1 MGTKGVNRVIITAM
15 HSELFSLF
23 GLPIQAY
30 GLLMAVGF
38 MACYFMAR
46 RLARLTGRDVNE
58 PDTLIMIAAVCGVIG
73 ARAVYV
79 WQNWATEFA
88 EHPLAMFQVWR
99 GGLVFYGGFVL
110 AAVGMVAYAL
120 MRGEPLRRLT
130 DFCVVFVP
138 LGHAFGRL
146 GCFFH
151 GCCFGGLCSVEGMGV
166 RFPKGSPAW
175 MHQLA
180 QGKIA
185 QRAAESLPVW
195 PTQLIEAA
203 GCAALFVALWWL
215 YRTQRARAGLCSGV
229 YCVGYALLRFLG
241 ECLRDDPRGAT
252 YWKMS
257 FSQTI
262 SVGLLMVGLAFVA
275 SAFLLRSTDGTIDR

>member
-1 MGTKGVNRVIITAM
+1 M
-15 HSELFSLF
+15 HSELISLF
-23 GLPIQAY
+23 GLHIQTY

-38 MACYFMAR
+38 VLCYAMAR

-58 PDTLIMIAAVCGVIG
+58 PDTLVMIAAIGGVVG

-88 EHPLAMFQVWR
+88 GQPLAAFLVWK
-99 GGLVFYGGFVL
+99 GGLVFYGGFIL
-110 AAVGMVAYAL
+110 AALGIVAYAL
-120 MRGEPLRRLT
+120 AKHEPLRRLT

-151 GCCFGGLCSVEGMGV
+151 GCCFGGVCTVEGVGV
-166 RFPKGSPAW
+166 RFPRLSPAW
-175 MHQLA
+175 AHQVQQGQLREWAA
-180 QGKIA
+180 Q
-185 QRAAESLPVW
+185 SLPVW
-195 PTQLIEAA
+195 PTQLFEAA
-203 GCAALFVALWWL
+203 GCALLFALLWWL
-215 YRTQRARAGLCSGV
+215 YRTRRGQAGLCTGV
-229 YCVGYALLRFLG
+229 YCVGYALLRFAG

-252 YWKMS
+252 YWGLS

-262 SVGLLMVGLAFVA
+262 SLGLLLAGLAFLSVT
-275 SAFLLRSTDGTIDR
+275 LWERTHGTVDR